1 MLYFSSFFLHV
12 TSASCLTVTRA
23 QLCKSTVG
31 HKFQST
37 YWEFTA
43 LMCWYK
49 TASFRSTLSLSL
61 HGNLT
66 PIYWSLQTYASMVW
80 TLGFF
85 LGRRAHLE
93 MDYQLF
99 FFEGFFSIVFIWMM
113 LKKT

>member
-37 YWEFTA
+37 YWESTA

-61 HGNLT
+61 HDNLT

-93 MDYQLF
+93 MDY
-99 FFEGFFSIVFIWMM
+99 
-113 LKKT
+113 